1 MKSGNSFEH
10 CKTHHFDYLNAQ
22 NNNLREQELKRRPII
37 CRTQTDFVNSSTCHN
52 TSSFTKKKKKKNHT
66 VPITIH

>member
-22 NNNLREQELKRRPII
+22 NKNWNRAGVEKKADNLQNSAWI
-37 CRTQTDFVNSSTCHN
+37 C
-52 TSSFTKKKKKKNHT
+52 K
-66 VPITIH
+66 